1 MPTISGT
8 IRARR
13 SALIVPIRQRTVE
26 KAPTTQADVLM
37 LDLDDGVPYTD
48 AAKAEARDLVVHALS
63 TIDFA
68 GKEVIVRINST
79 ETPWWHDDI
88 KAVAKLPARAIVPPK
103 VNSQEEM
110 RMIDRALMESDAGD
124 LRLWPMIETT
134 AAVVNCEDIATSS
147 ARVETLLFGVGDYTV
162 TAFGEFWDN
171 DLHHLAYPLG
181 KVLAIARAYGLSAMA
196 PAVVFE
202 DLKRVDLVRAQALML
217 RRMGYDGC
225 EVMYPG
231 HIEAVNEV
239 FTPSEAAIKW
249 ASEIGLAIQEA
260 HERGQSAVVVDGK
273 LMEIVNLKLAER
285 TLAIARSLG
294 LFPVL
299 K

>member
-1 MPTISGT
+1 
-8 IRARR
+8 
-13 SALIVPIRQRTVE
+13 
-26 KAPTTQADVLM
+26 M

-48 AAKAEARDLVVHALS
+48 AAKSEARDLVVHALN
-63 TIDFA
+63 TMDFT
-68 GKEVIVRINST
+68 GKEVIVRVNST
-79 ETPWWHDDI
+79 ETPWWQDDI

-103 VNSQEEM
+103 VNSKEEM
-110 RMIDRALMESDAGD
+110 RMIDRALLEAGAGD

-134 AAVVNCEDIATSS
+134 AAVVNCEEIATSS
-147 ARVETLLFGVGDYTV
+147 GRVETLLFGVGDYTV

-171 DLHHLAYPLG
+171 DLNHLAYPLG
-181 KVLAIARAYGLSAMA
+181 RVLTIARAYGLSAMA
-196 PAVVFE
+196 PAVVFD
-202 DLKRVDLVRAQALML
+202 DLKRVDLIRAQALML

-231 HIEAVNEV
+231 HIDTVNEV

-249 ASEIGLAIQEA
+249 AIEIGRAILEA

-285 TLAIARSLG
+285 TLSIARSLG
-294 LFPVL
+294 IIPVL
-299 K
+299 Q